1 MLKNELLELASQ
13 AQKGRYVGLVKK
25 MDLGNGVEKI
35 SSMSVRLGV
44 KPSNMKVYKDAGKG
58 TGSLPWG
65 QWVKNYE
72 GLVIENKGNYYLR
85 VASSYNKKVKT
96 KYIRNNQEITY
107 SEAVALVGAKK
118 MEGSKVDLMNI
129 KCDNIIKLN
138 LHKN

>member
-1 MLKNELLELASQ
+1 MEKNELLATVAQ

-65 QWVKNYE
+65 QWVQNYE
-72 GLVIENKGNYYLR
+72 GLVIENKGSYYLR

-96 KYIRNNQEITY
+96 KYIKDNKQISY
-107 SEAVALVGAKK
+107 SEAVELVGEKH
-118 MEGSKVDLMNI
+118 MQGSKVDIMNI
-129 KCDNIIKLN
+129 KCDNIISLN
-138 LHKN
+138 LHKR